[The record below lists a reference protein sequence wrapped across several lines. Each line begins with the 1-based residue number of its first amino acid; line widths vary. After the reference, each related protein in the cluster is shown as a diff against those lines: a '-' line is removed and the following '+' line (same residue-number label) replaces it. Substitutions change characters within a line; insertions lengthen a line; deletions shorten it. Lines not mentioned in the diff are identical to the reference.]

1 MVTRTVQRAAPPLLP
16 GSFCKYSLL
25 HRIAKGGM
33 AELYLALHRS
43 TAGFEKL
50 VVIKRALPYFNH
62 EEDFIQMLLHEARI
76 AATLSHPNIVQIYDV
91 GQTDGTYYIA
101 MEHVH

>member
-1 MVTRTVQRAAPPLLP
+1 MRTPDPASLMATRFAP
-16 GSFCKYSLL
+16 GSGETRLPRPFGKYTLL

-50 VVIKRALPYFNH
+50 VVIKRALP
-62 EEDFIQMLLHEARI
+62 L
-76 AATLSHPNIVQIYDV
+76 
-91 GQTDGTYYIA
+91 
-101 MEHVH
+101 